1 MEDQKK
7 NEVHLL
13 QRLSLMA
20 PLIGAFLIF
29 LGSLRLIVFYN
40 FFDIHIVNY
49 LEFTEIITSFLD
61 VLAISVF
68 FIVTSLI
75 QGLWMNDQHRDEKQ
89 DSIRNQIYH
98 EKSFFRRIFLYFK
111 QNAELIILGAF
122 ISLIAFV
129 IYLIYGKALST
140 IQNIGLLLFVFIF
153 LTGLFYELE
162 IRIQDYKSGVR
173 VVFRTMLIGTIIS
186 LLTAYLANYQV
197 DMIKNDNEHSGYTI
211 TLNNGEILKSD
222 STSYYIGKTRNY
234 LFFYDGEAHSTNII
248 PMDRVQQ
255 ISIEKE
261 SSEKGFFIKIWE
273 EI

>member
-1 MEDQKK
+1 
-7 NEVHLL
+7 
-13 QRLSLMA
+13 MA

-29 LGSLRLIVFYN
+29 LGSLRLIIFYN

-49 LEFTEIITSFLD
+49 LDFTEIITSFLD
-61 VLAISVF
+61 VLSISIF
-68 FIVTSLI
+68 FIVTSLV
-75 QGLWMNDQHRDEKQ
+75 QGLLLNDQDRYEKQ
-89 DSIRNQIYH
+89 DSIKNQIFH
-98 EKSFFRRIFLYFK
+98 EKSFLRRIYLYFK
-111 QNAELIILGAF
+111 QNAELIIVGAF

-129 IYLIYGKALST
+129 IYLIYGKALNT
-140 IQNIGLLLFVFIF
+140 IQNIALILLIFIF

-162 IRIQDYKSGVR
+162 IRIREYKNGVR
-173 VVFRTMLIGTIIS
+173 IVFRTMLIGAIIS
-186 LLTAYLANYQV
+186 LFTAYLANYQV
-197 DMIKNDNEHSGYTI
+197 DNIKNDSEHSGYTI

-234 LFFYDGEAHSTNII
+234 LFFYDGEAHSTDII

-261 SSEKGFFIKIWE
+261 NNENGFFNEIWE